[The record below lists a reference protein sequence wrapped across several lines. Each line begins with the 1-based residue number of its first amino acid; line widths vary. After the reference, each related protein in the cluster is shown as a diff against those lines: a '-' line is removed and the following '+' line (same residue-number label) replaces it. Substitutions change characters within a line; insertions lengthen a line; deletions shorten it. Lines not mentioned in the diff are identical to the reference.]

1 LVKKLVAGGDKLA
14 DFVNGAWPGYKPNAT
29 AFKQYSGMVVEEAK
43 AGRQLVNGLMA
54 EISAFKDEAKVKG
67 Y

>member
-1 LVKKLVAGGDKLA
+1 LVAKLVAGGDKLA

-29 AFKQYSGMVVEEAK
+29 AFKQYTGMVVEEGK
-43 AGRQLVNGLMA
+43 EGKKLVNTLMG
-54 EISAFKDEAKVKG
+54 EISAFKEAAKAKG

>member
-1 LVKKLVAGGDKLA
+1 VKTIVAGGDKLA

-29 AFKQYSGMVVEEAK
+29 AFKQYTGMVVEESK
-43 AGRQLVNGLMA
+43 AGKQLVNGLMA
-54 EISAFKDEAKVKG
+54 EILAFKDSAKAKG